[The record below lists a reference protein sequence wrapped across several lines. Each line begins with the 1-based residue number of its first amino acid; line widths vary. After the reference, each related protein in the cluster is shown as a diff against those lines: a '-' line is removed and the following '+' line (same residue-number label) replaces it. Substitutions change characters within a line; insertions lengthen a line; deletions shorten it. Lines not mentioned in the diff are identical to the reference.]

1 MPTFKRGF
9 KAWCEKAASEIRSD
23 LELDPADPLDP
34 RLLAD
39 HLSVALWT
47 PRDVDGLEES
57 YLKVLLEDDADS
69 WSAVTV
75 SINSTYV
82 IIWNPTHSIARQ
94 ASDLYHELAHIL
106 LGHKGA
112 RVDIGPD
119 GHLLLNTF
127 DRNQEDEANWLAG
140 CLLLPRPALIRIRS
154 DQISQAQV
162 RHKYFASAQMLKF
175 RMQMT
180 GVDLQ
185 FRRSRQRRG

>member
-1 MPTFKRGF
+1 MATFKRGF
-9 KAWCEKAASEIRSD
+9 KAWCERAASDIRSE

-39 HLSVALWT
+39 HLNVTLWT
-47 PRDVDGLEES
+47 PRNIPGLEES
-57 YLKVLLEDDADS
+57 YLSTLLEDDADS

-82 IIWNPTHSIARQ
+82 IIWNPTHSLARQ
-94 ASDLYHELAHIL
+94 ASDLYHELSHIL

-127 DRNQEDEANWLAG
+127 DKSQEDEATWLAG

-154 DQISQAQV
+154 NQLSQTQV
-162 RHKYFASAQMLKF
+162 RCKYFASAQMLKF
-175 RMQMT
+175 RMQIT
-180 GVDLQ
+180 GVELQ
-185 FRRSRQRRG
+185 FQRSRQRGS